1 VAAIVGSRGDVPR
14 HGTLICEDS
23 RMADSAPAADPAPLD
38 EAERRKWP
46 VSAGFIWRAGFIV
59 MALIFIFLLIQFF
72 IEDGGAVIF
81 TVLMSWF
88 FAMAMAPAVDRL
100 ATRMSRGLA
109 TLIVMGSVALFLVL
123 FIAAFGALL
132 VDQVIQI
139 LESLPTIAEE
149 GLAWFN
155 ETFQTAYSA
164 QELLAQV
171 NLDQAALQRIASE
184 VALGIFGIATSV
196 LGTVFGLF
204 TFALIAFYLSADG
217 PRLRRYIASM
227 LPPRSQEVFLNVW
240 TITAD
245 KTGRYVAARVVLA
258 AINSICSGIVFAIIG
273 LPYWLPLAIWTGVVA
288 QFVPTIGTYISIILP
303 VIVGLLSGNP
313 WLGVI
318 VLVYALI
325 YQQIENLTIEPKI
338 SAKAVD
344 VHPAF
349 AFVAVLL
356 GAALFGVS
364 GALLAIPVSAMIL
377 SLTDIYVQRHTLLED
392 DSAPPEAAAEPAAGQ
407 TG

>member
-1 VAAIVGSRGDVPR
+1 
-14 HGTLICEDS
+14 
-23 RMADSAPAADPAPLD
+23 MADPAPAADPAPLD

-171 NLDQAALQRIASE
+171 NLDKAALQRIASE

>member
-1 VAAIVGSRGDVPR
+1 
-14 HGTLICEDS
+14 
-23 RMADSAPAADPAPLD
+23 MADSAPAADPAPLD

-46 VSAGFIWRAGFIV
+46 VSVGFIWRAGFIV

-171 NLDQAALQRIASE
+171 NLDKAALQRIASE

>member
-1 VAAIVGSRGDVPR
+1 
-14 HGTLICEDS
+14 
-23 RMADSAPAADPAPLD
+23 MADSAPAADPAPLD

-184 VALGIFGIATSV
+184 VALGIFGIAASV

-258 AINSICSGIVFAIIG
+258 AINSVCSGIVFAIIG

>member
-1 VAAIVGSRGDVPR
+1 
-14 HGTLICEDS
+14 
-23 RMADSAPAADPAPLD
+23 
-38 EAERRKWP
+38 KWP

-59 MALIFIFLLIQFF
+59 MALIFIFLLIQFV

-100 ATRMSRGLA
+100 SQRMSRALA
-109 TLIVMGSVALFLVL
+109 TLVVMGAIALVL
-123 FIAAFGALL
+123 VIFIVAFGALL
-132 VDQVIQI
+132 VDQVIEI
-139 LESLPTIAEE
+139 IESLPTIAEE

-171 NLDQAALQRIASE
+171 NLDQAALQRIAGE
-184 VALGIFGIATSV
+184 VALGIFGIAASV

-204 TFALIAFYLSADG
+204 TFALISFYLSADG
-217 PRLRRYIASM
+217 PRLRRYLASL
-227 LPPRSQEVFLNVW
+227 LPARSQEVFLNVW

-313 WLGVI
+313 WLGLI

-377 SLTDIYVQRHTLLED
+377 SLTDIYVKRHTLLED
-392 DSAPPEAAAEPAAGQ
+392 EALPPPEAVSG
-407 TG
+407 

>member
-1 VAAIVGSRGDVPR
+1 
-14 HGTLICEDS
+14 
-23 RMADSAPAADPAPLD
+23 MADPAPA
-38 EAERRKWP
+38 AEPVPADDAASRKWP

-59 MALIFIFLLIQFF
+59 MALIFIFLLVQFF
-72 IEDGGAVIF
+72 VEDGGAVIF

-100 ATRMSRGLA
+100 SKRMSRALA
-109 TLIVMGSVALFLVL
+109 TLVVMGAVALFLVI
-123 FIAAFGALL
+123 FIVAFGALL

-171 NLDQAALQRIASE
+171 NLDQAALQRIAGE

-217 PRLRRYIASM
+217 PRLRRYLASM
-227 LPPRSQEVFLNVW
+227 LPARSQEVFLNVW

-392 DSAPPEAAAEPAAGQ
+392 EQATAPPEAAAGESG
-407 TG
+407 

>member
-1 VAAIVGSRGDVPR
+1 
-14 HGTLICEDS
+14 
-23 RMADSAPAADPAPLD
+23 MADSAPAADPAPLD

-171 NLDQAALQRIASE
+171 NLDKAALQRIASE